1 MVSMGVD
8 LLTPTHLIFLAL
20 LALIVFGPKRLPE
33 IGRSLGTG
41 IREFKGS
48 IGGESLADPAPQASS
63 PPAERPGT
71 SSDAAPGGTSRPGSG

>member
-1 MVSMGVD
+1 MRRTMAPMGVD
-8 LLTPTHLIFLAL
+8 LLTPTHLLFLAL

-48 IGGESLADPAPQASS
+48 IGGDGLTGSTPEAPA
-63 PPAERPGT
+63 PPAEGPGA
-71 SSDAAPGGTSRPGSG
+71 SEAAPPDGTT